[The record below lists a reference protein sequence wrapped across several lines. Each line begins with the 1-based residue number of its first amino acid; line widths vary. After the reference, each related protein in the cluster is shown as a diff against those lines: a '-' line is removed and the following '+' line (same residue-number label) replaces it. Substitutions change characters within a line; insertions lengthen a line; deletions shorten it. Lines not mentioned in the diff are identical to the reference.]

1 MKVDKHTVRYDVD
14 KSLQLKEDVNPSQ
27 LTQKDLPWK
36 HKRIND
42 NDVDNDMISS
52 LSWAYRNIIHEIVDF
67 ELPEL
72 TDFEL
77 KKFVTRGDDD
87 SICNSACPDI
97 TMVEKENL
105 LGYLGFLRLKD
116 IKHKSLIGANKVKT
130 KANYDDKIVSVGYE
144 FGLHPGDVFE

>member
-52 LSWAYRNIIHEIVDF
+52 LSWAYRNIIHEIADF
-67 ELPEL
+67 ELPPRPRPVG
-72 TDFEL
+72 L
-77 KKFVTRGDDD
+77 KAWCRWATTLEPVVGHVV
-87 SICNSACPDI
+87 DI
-97 TMVEKENL
+97 LRVFIRQVEIVKCL
-105 LGYLGFLRLKD
+105 L
-116 IKHKSLIGANKVKT
+116 
-130 KANYDDKIVSVGYE
+130 
-144 FGLHPGDVFE
+144 DVLL